1 MSVKPHSLFLF
12 LLLLAAGQTNHA
24 QKSLRIVFAGD
35 VMGHDSQINA
45 AYIDSS
51 DSYDYRTCF
60 SYLKPYL
67 EQTDMAV
74 ANLEVTLAGHH
85 TKATPVFPVRMPCLM
100 D

>member
-1 MSVKPHSLFLF
+1 MKNHILFLYF
-12 LLLLAAGQTNHA
+12 LFLAAGQTTHA

-60 SYLKPYL
+60 FYLKPYL
-67 EQTDMAV
+67 KQS
-74 ANLEVTLAGHH
+74 
-85 TKATPVFPVRMPCLM
+85 
-100 D
+100 